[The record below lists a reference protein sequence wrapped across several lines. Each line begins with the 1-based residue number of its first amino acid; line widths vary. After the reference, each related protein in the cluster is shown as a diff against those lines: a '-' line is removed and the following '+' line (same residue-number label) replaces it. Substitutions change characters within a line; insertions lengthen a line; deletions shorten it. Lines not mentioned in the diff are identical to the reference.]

1 MSRPNETRLGPARR
15 RAVNAKLALAAAAIS
30 VFLAATVLA
39 RVAYPG
45 HTKRHSR
52 ALSPPQRF
60 VQIVRKNALQAGMLA
75 PAQAP
80 PEATSAP
87 T

>member
-1 MSRPNETRLGPARR
+1 VAQTPISRVGAARR
-15 RAVNAKLALAAAAIS
+15 RASYAKLAFVGGGVLAFGASA
-30 VFLAATVLA
+30 VLA

-45 HTKRHSR
+45 HSKRHVRS
-52 ALSPPQRF
+52 LSPPQRF
-60 VQIVRKNALQAGMLA
+60 VRTVRENQLETGMLA
-75 PAQAP
+75 PAQAA